1 MSKIQY
7 CPYCGKK
14 LVSISDRAAF
24 TNLMCIDS
32 KCRCMITNTV
42 IEKLDIDEYVKMQDI
57 IEDCINNNLDK
68 TVRYW
73 VLTKKESNSPILFKN
88 TTNPVETHKQTLCI
102 IQADTHD
109 EALEIMQTK
118 FKVMKITPDMV
129 VEISIT
135 IS

>member
-1 MSKIQY
+1 MRKIQY

-14 LVSISDRAAF
+14 LVSISDRTAF
-24 TNLMCIDS
+24 TNLICSDS

-57 IEDCINNNLDK
+57 IEECISNNSSQAN
-68 TVRYW
+68 RYW

-102 IQADTHD
+102 VQANTHD

-118 FKVMKITPDMV
+118 FKVMKITSDMV
-129 VEISIT
+129 VEINIT
-135 IS
+135 LG